1 MALSPLDRALRA
13 ARRGHHE
20 AARRLLDGVLASDPE
35 NEEALSWRARVADS
49 DADRAAYLQRAVAVN
64 PDNRWAAGELAALGD
79 APGPQP
85 TSDTLSCPNCGGSV
99 EVHPERGAKAVMC
112 TYCGSV
118 LDLTA
123 GQLDILG
130 QMNPEVGPRQ
140 PIRPGDEAVFFGETH
155 LVMGW
160 LKMEGW
166 DDEDRWRWDE
176 WQLVSEGGTPR
187 YLSHSPDEGWT
198 IQTPIRP
205 TPEIG
210 SRFGMRWINLPDG
223 KATVHE
229 SGPAR
234 IRAMQGEFTYRPQLG
249 ATLEVLEATRGDQ
262 HYSAETTA
270 SELEVVGGPRISER
284 ELWEAFGRDDKLKEM
299 DARIERRRTQRRA
312 LRRAALVCFAACGLF
327 FFGMGYAASQGET
340 FFTTATDFVAQ
351 ERGLPTPPARPDTRI
366 EVRERAEIG
375 SFVVEA
381 PGETYQATVRAEP
394 APDAV
399 GAVDAEVYVEDP
411 SGTPYLLASSMRSRG
426 GGQVATAAF
435 KAASAGEH
443 TFVAHVRD
451 TSPERITFSTEV
463 KAGLW
468 SPGPFGVAFGVA
480 LLLGVVLFLAGG
492 FGRIQ

>member
-1 MALSPLDRALRA
+1 MELSPLDRALRA
-13 ARRGHHE
+13 ARRGHHD
-20 AARRLLDGVLASDPE
+20 AARRLLDGVLAQDPE
-35 NEEALSWRARVADS
+35 NEEALSWRARVAGS
-49 DADRAAYLQRAVAVN
+49 DADRAAYLQRALAVN
-64 PDNRWAAGELAALGD
+64 PDNRWAAGELATLGD
-79 APGPQP
+79 ATPQP

-99 EVHPERGAKAVMC
+99 EVHPERGTKAVVC

-140 PIRPGDEAVFFGETH
+140 PVRPGDEAVFFGETH

-160 LKMEGW
+160 AQYEGW

-176 WQLVSEGGTPR
+176 WQLVSESGTPR

-210 SRFGMRWINLPDG
+210 GLFGMRWINLPDG
-223 KATVHE
+223 KAPVHE

-270 SELEVVGGPRISER
+270 TELEVVGGPRVSER
-284 ELWEAFGRDDKLKEM
+284 ELWEAFGRDDKLREM
-299 DARIERRRTQRRA
+299 DARIERRRRRRRA
-312 LRRAALVCFAACGLF
+312 LRLAALVCFAACGLYVL
-327 FFGMGYAASQGET
+327 GLGYAASQGET
-340 FFTTATDFVAQ
+340 VYTTTTDFVAQ
-351 ERGLPTPPARPDTRI
+351 ERGLPTPPPRPDTQI

-375 SFVVEA
+375 AVEVERA
-381 PGETYQATVRAEP
+381 GVPYEVTVRAEP
-394 APDAV
+394 APDAF
-399 GAVDAEVYVEDP
+399 GRADAEIWVEDP
-411 SGTPYLLASSMRSRG
+411 AGTPYRLRSALLRRG
-426 GGQVATAAF
+426 SAQEATAAF
-435 KAASAGEH
+435 TPATTGPH
-443 TFVAHVRD
+443 TLVAHVRD
-451 TSPERITFSTEV
+451 TSPERITFTTEV
-463 KAGLW
+463 AAGRW
-468 SPGPFGVAFGVA
+468 TPGPFAVAIGVAF
-480 LLLGVVLFLAGG
+480 LLGLVLFLAGG